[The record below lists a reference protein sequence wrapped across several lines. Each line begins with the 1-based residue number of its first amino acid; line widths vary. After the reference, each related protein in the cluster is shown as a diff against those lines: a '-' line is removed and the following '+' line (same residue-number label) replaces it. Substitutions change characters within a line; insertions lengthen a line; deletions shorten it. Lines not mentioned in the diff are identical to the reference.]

1 MSKYVINYKQNTIT
15 MTCTKCNRVGHNK
28 RTCKSKL
35 HTESK
40 KECIICYEPI
50 TCGEVRTKCGHLY
63 CYDCFAKDVKHNRC
77 AYCRQALDMPVNKT
91 LDEEDKRAIVEKCI
105 LDDYTF
111 DDIYRDFYRQI
122 LNSMKN
128 NANVNKY
135 NQTHIQFICQ
145 ELLDDVTLDYGL
157 VTMGMKICD
166 AVCDSL

>member
-1 MSKYVINYKQNTIT
+1 
-15 MTCTKCNRVGHNK
+15 
-28 RTCKSKL
+28 
-35 HTESK
+35 
-40 KECIICYEPI
+40 
-50 TCGEVRTKCGHLY
+50 
-63 CYDCFAKDVKHNRC
+63 
-77 AYCRQALDMPVNKT
+77 MPVNKT